1 MMHMA
6 VRHTNADGIF
16 TKASHPP
23 RLFVPGMDG
32 PPLKP
37 ETAGLADATVK
48 QLSTLIL
55 LENLMIVTEL
65 FWQVTTYCILDKL

>member
-6 VRHTNADGIF
+6 VRHSNADGIF

-23 RLFVPGMDG
+23 GPFVPGIDS
-32 PPLKP
+32 PPLKS

-48 QLSTLIL
+48 KPSCRTH
-55 LENLMIVTEL
+55 
-65 FWQVTTYCILDKL
+65 

>member
-6 VRHTNADGIF
+6 VRHTNTDGIF

-23 RLFVPGMDG
+23 GPFVLGIDG
-32 PPLKP
+32 PPLKS

-55 LENLMIVTEL
+55 
-65 FWQVTTYCILDKL
+65 